1 MPGTGEH
8 DHGDVITMQAGM
20 DLWDEYGDEL
30 TIGEFSGKVYATI
43 DELDAYTPNLD
54 QVRKWTKP

>member
-1 MPGTGEH
+1 
-8 DHGDVITMQAGM
+8 MQAGM